1 MSPQP
6 IARGR
11 CGQLSTGVRRLLES
25 PGMRSGDKP
34 LPQGRRG
41 HREARTRNDWLA
53 HEHGADDSEEGSDAY
68 DGARF
73 GAASV

>member
-1 MSPQP
+1 MSPN
-6 IARGR
+6 R
-11 CGQLSTGVRRLLES
+11 S
-25 PGMRSGDKP
+25 PAAGAVSCRPGFAVSWKVQECVLVTEP

-53 HEHGADDSEEGSDAY
+53 HERGADDSEEGSGAY